1 MARTWTVPTFGH
13 DFGRRAY
20 LQKGLSTRLKQKLFN
35 KWLYLSDCANIFKG
49 FYGFTSPW
57 YYFLWG
63 LTFLICNFSY
73 LKFSLSYLVN
83 PRKTLLWFFKSRIFF
98 FYIGMYYIF
107 EDSLYFKLYDF
118 KHLPL
123 CSILILSNLPSK
135 SFHLWNENN
144 RISTIIFV
152 SIK

>member
-98 FYIGMYYIF
+98 FTLACIIFLKILYILNFMILNICHFVAYWYWVIYLRNLFIF
-107 EDSLYFKLYDF
+107 EM
-118 KHLPL
+118 
-123 CSILILSNLPSK
+123 
-135 SFHLWNENN
+135 
-144 RISTIIFV
+144 RIIEYLQ
-152 SIK
+152 

>member
-1 MARTWTVPTFGH
+1 M
-13 DFGRRAY
+13 
-20 LQKGLSTRLKQKLFN
+20 FN

-49 FYGFTSPW
+49 FYRFASPW

-63 LTFLICNFSY
+63 FTFLICNFSY

-98 FYIGMYYIF
+98 FLTSGMYYIF
-107 EDSLYFKLYDF
+107 EDSWYFKLWF
-118 KHLPL
+118 HICHF

-135 SFHLWNENN
+135 YFHLWNENN

-152 SIK
+152 SIKWCLLYDTEITNACELLPISLLLVL